1 MDDPYSAAI
10 ASGMSPAAAAALPPG
25 YIGRV
30 FQVESGGNPN
40 ATAGS
45 HVGPA
50 QFGPA
55 EQKQYGIADPTDP
68 AQNARAVA
76 AEAQTHGQILANRLG
91 RPPTPG
97 EIYLAHQQGAAGA
110 PALLT
115 APEGTPAWQAIRPY
129 YKTDAQA
136 RAAISGNLP
145 KTSGLD
151 PASVTAGDFSK
162 FWVSRFEGGLPS
174 FSSAAVPSTSAPV
187 ATQAPAPAAQPA
199 PGPAMV
205 GAPPD
210 AAGTPSGLAA
220 LPGMLGQSEASVTPS
235 QNIAPGPSLGAQYMK
250 AAVDPHYALRQLLL
264 KAIGPQQQPTGA

>member
-10 ASGMSPAAAAALPPG
+10 ASGMSPAAAASLPPG
-25 YIGRV
+25 YIARV
-30 FQVESGGNPN
+30 FQVESGGDPN
-40 ATAGS
+40 AKAGS

-55 EQKQYGIADPTDP
+55 EQKQYGITDPTDP
-68 AQNARAVA
+68 VQNARAVA
-76 AEAQTHGQILANRLG
+76 MEAQTHAQALTKALG
-91 RPPTPG
+91 RAPTPG
-97 EIYLAHQQGAAGA
+97 ETYLSHQQGIAGA

-115 APEGTPAWQAIRPY
+115 APPDTPAWQAVRPY

-136 RAAISGNLP
+136 RTAISGNLP
-145 KTSGLD
+145 KGSGLD
-151 PASVTAGDFSK
+151 PNVTAGDFSK

-174 FSSAAVPSTSAPV
+174 TSSAAVPSASAPV
-187 ATQAPAPAAQPA
+187 ATQAPATAAQPT

-210 AAGTPSGLAA
+210 ASGAPSGLAS
-220 LPGMLGQSEASVTPS
+220 LPGMLGQTEASVTPS
-235 QNIAPGPSLGAQYMK
+235 QNIAPGLSLGAQYMK